1 MIRAEYGRN
10 LDFARLGFHIEAL
23 GASAHAST
31 PGWLLIHV
39 D

>member
-1 MIRAEYGRN
+1 MRAEYGRA
-10 LDFARLGFHIEAL
+10 LDFVRPGFHIEAL